1 MSLVKA
7 LFLFAITEGSL
18 QMNHNSSCLHRT
30 LQFSKHF
37 GIHYLE
43 GLGLIKKKN
52 YFWKNN
58 PKKEKQKRIC
68 LLLFT
73 EVYL

>member
-43 GLGLIKKKN
+43 GLGLIKKKL
-52 YFWKNN
+52 FL
-58 PKKEKQKRIC
+58 EKQSQEREAEEN
-68 LLLFT
+68 LPAL
-73 EVYL
+73 VH

>member
-43 GLGLIKKKN
+43 GLGLIKKKKL
-52 YFWKNN
+52 FL
-58 PKKEKQKRIC
+58 EKQSQEREAEKN
-68 LLLFT
+68 LPAL
-73 EVYL
+73 VH